1 MEKNKQTNNIFRAW
15 LASRSNISNNRLA
28 GAKFQIIAPFDAK
41 KETIRGNTVYTD
53 LLRRNPSVNRV
64 ILICSVWIGSFN
76 KARGGSALSPCFLCI
91 LKLVKSLTV
100 CTKVVRESRSK
111 LTRADNLKPRGR
123 WECEQNCAWA
133 DMQSIYNM
141 LIAML
146 IQACLVYKT
155 LNLHFSRARDVISY
169 L

>member
-1 MEKNKQTNNIFRAW
+1 MWDSVLVQFGLLGGLKTLIRSWKIHLVFVRLFLLHNWMFDYLPQRNHRVHFCQAQAVLNICAHHGLGPFYK
-15 LASRSNISNNRLA
+15 LAKWCFHCTSGFGFVI
-28 GAKFQIIAPFDAK
+28 QDITPFSKGD
-41 KETIRGNTVYTD
+41 
-53 LLRRNPSVNRV
+53 S
-64 ILICSVWIGSFN
+64 WIGSFN

-133 DMQSIYNM
+133 DMQSI
-141 LIAML
+141 
-146 IQACLVYKT
+146 C
-155 LNLHFSRARDVISY
+155 
-169 L
+169 